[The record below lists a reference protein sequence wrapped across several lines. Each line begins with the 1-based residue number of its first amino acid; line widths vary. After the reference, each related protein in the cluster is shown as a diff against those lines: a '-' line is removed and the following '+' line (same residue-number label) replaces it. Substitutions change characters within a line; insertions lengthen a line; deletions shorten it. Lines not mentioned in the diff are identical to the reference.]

1 MNITFSKLLSSIYLG
16 FEMLR
21 LWTRGLFN
29 DRIIR
34 ILIIV
39 LLVLQLSIWG
49 IAIILVQSIGSALAV
64 LHYNVVFGIDKVG
77 EASLIYL
84 TPVSILI
91 ILIINLIF
99 ASYCLASR
107 QRNAALIILGVSI
120 FVHIF
125 TILALYFSYLSN
137 FS

>member
-1 MNITFSKLLSSIYLG
+1 MNIAFSKLLSSIYLG

-21 LWTRGLFN
+21 LWIRGLFN

-34 ILIIV
+34 ILGIV
-39 LLVLQLSIWG
+39 LLVVQVAIWSV
-49 IAIILVQSIGSALAV
+49 AVILVKSIGSALAV

-77 EASLIYL
+77 EASLLYL
-84 TPVSILI
+84 TPLSAFVIMV
-91 ILIINLIF
+91 INFIF

-120 FVHIF
+120 VVHIF
-125 TILALYFSYLSN
+125 TLLALYFSYLAN

>member
-1 MNITFSKLLSSIYLG
+1 MNIAFSKLLSSIYLG

-21 LWTRGLFN
+21 LWIRGLFN

-34 ILIIV
+34 ILGIV
-39 LLVLQLSIWG
+39 LLVVQVTIWSI
-49 IAIILVQSIGSALAV
+49 AVILVKSIGSALAV

-77 EASLIYL
+77 EASLLYL
-84 TPVSILI
+84 TPLSAFVIMV
-91 ILIINLIF
+91 INFIF

-120 FVHIF
+120 LVHIF
-125 TILALYFSYLSN
+125 TLLALYFSYLAN